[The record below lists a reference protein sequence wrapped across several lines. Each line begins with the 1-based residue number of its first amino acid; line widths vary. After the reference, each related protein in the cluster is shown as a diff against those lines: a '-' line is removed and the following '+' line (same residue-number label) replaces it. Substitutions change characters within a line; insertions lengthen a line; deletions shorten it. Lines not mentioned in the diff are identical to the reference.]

1 MKMQSREVDKGQ
13 DKQTYPAK
21 KVGYPCIFGYLL
33 GVADKHP
40 IKFQVSASGTHLE
53 RPELCS
59 PSDNIGQSRPYN

>member
-1 MKMQSREVDKGQ
+1 MQGRGVDKGQ

-21 KVGYPCIFGYLL
+21 EVGYSYIFGYLL

-40 IKFQVSASGTHLE
+40 IKSQVSASGTHLE

-59 PSDNIGQSRPYN
+59 PSNNIGQSHPYN